1 MTILL
6 RTTVVRCSDRST
18 ALVNSSYRYTKHH
31 PSLHNSALNIVY
43 LCDNPVPVAVR
54 LPDESL
60 HQAIHGAQLGPV
72 LGRQQVVQRHNLHNS
87 PLCTETITSGITTD
101 QLGYLLLCDEPVPVA
116 VQHPAAAG
124 LAARYSTPVSPEY
137 LLHLLLRAALVHHG
151 DDQLELLHSLAHLS
165 FSEFQMRQ
173 QTWSSVLTSYPI
185 FPSPFRS

>member
-1 MTILL
+1 MLLQEKRMTILL
-6 RTTVVRCSDRST
+6 RTTVVRWSDRST

-43 LCDNPVPVAVR
+43 LCDDPVQVAVR

-72 LGRQQVVQRHNLHNS
+72 LGRQQVVQRHN
-87 PLCTETITSGITTD
+87 

-124 LAARYSTPVSPEY
+124 LAARYSTLVSPEY

-151 DDQLELLHSLAHLS
+151 DDQLELLIPNLPVAVQVVELEHKV
-165 FSEFQMRQ
+165 FQIR
-173 QTWSSVLTSYPI
+173 L
-185 FPSPFRS
+185 